1 MTRSIAAPGVILA
14 ACLILMWQT
23 GGMVPAQS
31 ASGMFEPA
39 FFPRA
44 ILGALMA
51 VSALQIIHEVRR
63 HRAER
68 TGPAPQGTQ
77 ADGGA
82 QTPDIIGLVTA
93 LALAGGYVVAMQHV
107 GFLPA
112 TLAFQS
118 ALFALVFR
126 MRGLRGIVLL
136 PALLT
141 GLYFLIF
148 LRLLE
153 LPLPQGQGV
162 FRALSRAIYY

>member
-1 MTRSIAAPGVILA
+1 MGRSIAAPGIILA

-23 GGMVPAQS
+23 GGMVSAYS
-31 ASGMFEPA
+31 ASELFGPA

-44 ILGALMA
+44 ILGALIA
-51 VSALQIIHEVRR
+51 VSALQILHAARR
-63 HRAER
+63 HGAAAPD
-68 TGPAPQGTQ
+68 PAAGVAPGRP
-77 ADGGA
+77 DLGGFA
-82 QTPDIIGLVTA
+82 IA
-93 LALAGGYVVAMQHV
+93 LALAAGYVVAMQHV

-118 ALFALVFR
+118 ALFVLVFG
-126 MRGLRGIVLL
+126 MRSVRGVVLL

-141 GLYFLIF
+141 GLYFVIF